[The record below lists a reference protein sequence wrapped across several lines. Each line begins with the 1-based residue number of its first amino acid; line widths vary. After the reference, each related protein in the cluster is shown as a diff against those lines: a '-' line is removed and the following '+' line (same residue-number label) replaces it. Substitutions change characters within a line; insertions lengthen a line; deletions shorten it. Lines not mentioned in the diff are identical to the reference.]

1 METKIRNR
9 QFNAEFRAVEDTEN
23 NKKTI
28 IGRPIVYDEVTNL
41 YWFEEKIERGALD
54 KADLSD
60 VCFFVNHEINKIPL
74 ARSKKDSQESTMRMK
89 IDEKG
94 LYIEADLDIENNNEA
109 KNLYSAIKRG
119 DISGMSFMFTVDDEE
134 WENLESD
141 LPLRRVKKIARVMEV
156 SAVCFPAYGQTEID
170 ARDKDDLENEKEK
183 VINKKEEKRNNDN
196 EALELEKLKIK
207 FLCGGI
213 K

>member
-1 METKIRNR
+1 MKVRNR

-28 IGRPIVYDEVTNL
+28 IGRPVVYDEVTNL

-54 KADLSD
+54 EADLSD

-74 ARSKKDSQESTMRMK
+74 ARSKKESSTMRMK
-89 IDEKG
+89 IDDKG

-109 KNLYSAIKRG
+109 RNLYSAITRG

-134 WENLESD
+134 WEDLESD

-156 SAVCFPAYGQTEID
+156 SAVCFPAYAQTEID
-170 ARDKDDLENEKEK
+170 AREKDDLENARKK
-183 VINKKEEKRNNDN
+183 VINKKEEKRNNNN

-213 K
+213 E

>member
-1 METKIRNR
+1 MGMKVRNR

-54 KADLSD
+54 EADLSD

-74 ARSKKDSQESTMRMK
+74 ARSKKESSTMRMK
-89 IDEKG
+89 IDDKG

-109 KNLYSAIKRG
+109 RNLYSAIKRG

-134 WENLESD
+134 WEGLESD

-156 SAVCFPAYGQTEID
+156 SAVCFPAYAQTEID
-170 ARDKDDLENEKEK
+170 AREKDDLENAREK
-183 VINKKEEKRNNDN
+183 VINKKEEKRNNNN

>member
-1 METKIRNR
+1 MGMKVRNR
-9 QFNAEFRAVEDTEN
+9 QFNAEFRAMEDTEN

-54 KADLSD
+54 ETDLSD

-74 ARSKKDSQESTMRMK
+74 ARSKKESSTMRMK

-109 KNLYSAIKRG
+109 RNLYSAIKRG

-134 WENLESD
+134 WEGLESD

-156 SAVCFPAYGQTEID
+156 SAVCFPAYAQTEID
-170 ARDKDDLENEKEK
+170 AREKDDLENAREK
-183 VINKKEEKRNNDN
+183 VINKKEEKRNNNN

>member
-1 METKIRNR
+1 MKVRNR

-54 KADLSD
+54 EADLSD

-74 ARSKKDSQESTMRMK
+74 ARSKKESSTMRMK
-89 IDEKG
+89 IDDKG

-109 KNLYSAIKRG
+109 RNLYSAITRG
-119 DISGMSFMFTVDDEE
+119 DIAGMSFMFTVEDEE
-134 WENLESD
+134 WEGLESD

-156 SAVCFPAYGQTEID
+156 SAVCFPAYSQTEID
-170 ARDKDDLENEKEK
+170 AREKDDLENARKK
-183 VINKKEEKRNNDN
+183 VINKKEEKRNNNN

-213 K
+213 E

>member
-1 METKIRNR
+1 MGMKVRNR

-23 NKKTI
+23 SKKTI

-54 KADLSD
+54 EADLSD

-74 ARSKKDSQESTMRMK
+74 ARSKKESSTMRMK
-89 IDEKG
+89 IDDKG

-109 KNLYSAIKRG
+109 RNLYSAITRG

-134 WENLESD
+134 WEDLESD

-156 SAVCFPAYGQTEID
+156 SAVCFPAYAQTEID
-170 ARDKDDLENEKEK
+170 AREKDDLENARKK
-183 VINKKEEKRNNDN
+183 VINKKEEKRNNNN

-213 K
+213 E